1 VTGFEITHAER
12 AGWQRRAAGELAA
25 ILDTHRDLPII
36 AWTVV
41 PAGSTLVGH
50 VNGLAPADEVRQAFD
65 TWRAALTLIEHSE
78 VTSCGGT
85 TYLRAVAYRNRVR
98 VGLTATVFDDGGQVT
113 R

>member
-1 VTGFEITHAER
+1 MTGFEITHAER

-50 VNGLAPADEVRQAFD
+50 VNGLAPANEVRQVFD
-65 TWRAALTLIEHSE
+65 VWRVALTLIEHSE
-78 VTSCGGT
+78 VTAGGET
-85 TYLRAVAYRNRVR
+85 THLRAGAKYNRVR
-98 VGLTATVFDDGGQVT
+98 VRLTATVFGDGGQAT